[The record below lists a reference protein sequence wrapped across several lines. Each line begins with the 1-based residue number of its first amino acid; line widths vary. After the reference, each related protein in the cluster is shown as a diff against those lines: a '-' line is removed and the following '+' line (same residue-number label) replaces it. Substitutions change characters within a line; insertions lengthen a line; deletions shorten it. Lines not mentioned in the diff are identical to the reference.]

1 MGCGLL
7 LVSKMTISPEVMS
20 VRELKAVGGQ
30 AAAAAAAAK
39 GCPGSTNVT
48 SDMLGTFKSF

>member
-1 MGCGLL
+1 
-7 LVSKMTISPEVMS
+7 MTISPEVMS

-30 AAAAAAAAK
+30 AAAAAAAK